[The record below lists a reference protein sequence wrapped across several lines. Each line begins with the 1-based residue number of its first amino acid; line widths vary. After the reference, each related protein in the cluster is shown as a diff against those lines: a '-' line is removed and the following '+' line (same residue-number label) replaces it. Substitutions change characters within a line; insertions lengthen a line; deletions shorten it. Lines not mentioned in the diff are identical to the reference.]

1 MDPRRASYHQV
12 AYDAQRMTSDVATTA
27 SKTWNVDLARI
38 SAVLEKSDDGIWTP
52 RTTRH
57 EAVSFPDDGHDVCFR
72 IEDASLWFAHR
83 NACIAAAL
91 LRHGVD
97 GPLLDVGGGNGA
109 VSKALEE
116 RGIDT
121 VLLEPGREG
130 ARNARRRG
138 VRNVICA
145 TLQDAGIEAGAF
157 GAAGAFDVIEHVAD
171 DAALLR
177 EIHRVLRPGGT
188 LCVTVPAYGWLWSS
202 EDELA
207 GHHRRYSR
215 GRLEALLAGGAFKVE
230 YATHFFAPFTL
241 PVLLMRSVPHRLRA
255 RRSVEEVS
263 EGAAR
268 QHIMSPFPRR
278 VMTSVLAPEVWRIA
292 SGRTIPFGTS
302 ILAVAT
308 KT

>member
-1 MDPRRASYHQV
+1 
-12 AYDAQRMTSDVATTA
+12 MTSDV
-27 SKTWNVDLARI
+27 DLASL
-38 SAVLEKSDDGIWTP
+38 SAVLEKSGDGIWTP
-52 RTTRH
+52 KTKRS
-57 EAVSFPDDGHDVCFR
+57 EAVSFPEDGHDACFR

-91 LRHGVD
+91 RRHGVR

-109 VSKALEE
+109 VSKALDDE
-116 RGIDT
+116 GIAT
-121 VLLEPGREG
+121 VLLEPGPEG
-130 ARNARRRG
+130 VQNARRRG

-145 TLQDAGIEAGAF
+145 TLEDAGFEDGAF
-157 GAAGAFDVIEHVAD
+157 GAAGAFDVVEHVAN
-171 DAALLR
+171 DAGLCR

-215 GRLEALLAGGAFKVE
+215 ARLEALLASCAFRVD
-230 YATHFFAPFTL
+230 YATYFFAPFTL
-241 PVLLMRSVPHRLRA
+241 PVFLMRSVPHRVRP
-255 RRSVEEVS
+255 RRSIEEVS

-278 VMTSVLAPEVWRIA
+278 VMTSVLAPEIRRIA
-292 SGRTIPFGTS
+292 AGRTIPFGTS

-308 KT
+308 KG

>member
-1 MDPRRASYHQV
+1 
-12 AYDAQRMTSDVATTA
+12 MTSDA
-27 SKTWNVDLARI
+27 DLARI
-38 SAVLEKSDDGIWTP
+38 SPVLEKSADGIWTP
-52 RTTRH
+52 KTNRH
-57 EAVSFPDDGHDVCFR
+57 EAVSFPEDGHDACFR

-91 LRHGVD
+91 HRHGVG

-109 VSKALEE
+109 VSKALDDE
-116 RGIDT
+116 GIET
-121 VLLEPGREG
+121 VLLEPGPEG

-145 TLQDAGIEAGAF
+145 TLEDASFEDGAF
-157 GAAGAFDVIEHVAD
+157 GAAGAFDVVEHVAD
-171 DAALLR
+171 DAGLLR

-188 LCVTVPAYGWLWSS
+188 LCVTVPAYGWLWSA

-215 GRLEALLAGGAFKVE
+215 RRLEALLAGCAFKVD
-230 YATHFFAPFTL
+230 YATYFFAPFTL
-241 PVLLMRSVPHRLRA
+241 PVLLMRSVPHRVRA

-278 VMTSVLAPEVWRIA
+278 VMTSVLAPEIRRIA
-292 SGRTIPFGTS
+292 AGRTIPFGTS

-308 KT
+308 KA